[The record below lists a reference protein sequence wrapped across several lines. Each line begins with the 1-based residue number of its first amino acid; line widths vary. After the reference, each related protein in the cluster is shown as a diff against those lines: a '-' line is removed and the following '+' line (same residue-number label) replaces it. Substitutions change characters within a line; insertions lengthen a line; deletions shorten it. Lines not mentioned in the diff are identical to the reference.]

1 MRKAFTEKQ
10 ETKIILATN
19 IAESSVTIPHCSHII
34 DFCLTKELKYDSK
47 SGIERLLLNWASKS
61 SCN

>member
-1 MRKAFTEKQ
+1 MRKAFSEKK

-34 DFCLTKELKYDSK
+34 DFCLTKELKYDAK
-47 SGIERLLLNWASKS
+47 SGRFKAIILRHRKTAA
-61 SCN
+61 